1 MTTAAPGVAVGTLVR
16 QDRMAVT
23 GSVVVIAIL
32 AWWLLVRYAD
42 GMHVWHPHAASLGV
56 GSFVLTI
63 LMWLVMTIGMMLP
76 AVLPWILMFAESN
89 RVTGND
95 TARFSVVW
103 FVTGYF
109 VLWAVYSAVAGSAQL
124 LLQQSSMLQAGELRL
139 GTIGGGIVLLG
150 AGLFQFTRLKH
161 ACLEHC
167 RSPLS
172 FFLSQWEDGPVGV
185 FRMGF
190 RHGLFCLGC
199 CWALMALA
207 FALGVM
213 NLFWMAVL
221 TLVVLGEKLL
231 PGGKVLARAV
241 GGLLVVW
248 GMVLVL
254 GVGF

>member
-1 MTTAAPGVAVGTLVR
+1 
-16 QDRMAVT
+16 
-23 GSVVVIAIL
+23 
-32 AWWLLVRYAD
+32 
-42 GMHVWHPHAASLGV
+42 
-56 GSFVLTI
+56 
-63 LMWLVMTIGMMLP
+63 MLQR
-76 AVLPWILMFAESN
+76 S
-89 RVTGND
+89 
-95 TARFSVVW
+95 S
-103 FVTGYF
+103 
-109 VLWAVYSAVAGSAQL
+109 
-124 LLQQSSMLQAGELRL
+124 LLQGDELRL

-150 AGLFQFTRLKH
+150 AGLFQFTRLKQ

-199 CWALMALA
+199 CWALMALV

-231 PGGKVLARAV
+231 PGGKMLARAV

-248 GMVLVL
+248 GILLFL

>member
-1 MTTAAPGVAVGTLVR
+1 M
-16 QDRMAVT
+16 

-32 AWWLLVRYAD
+32 AWWLLVRQAD
-42 GMHVWHPHAASLGV
+42 GIHVGYPHATSLSIA
-56 GSFVLTI
+56 SFVLTI
-63 LMWLVMTIGMMLP
+63 LMWLVMTVGMMLP

-109 VLWAVYSAVAGSAQL
+109 VVWAAYSAVAGSAQL
-124 LLQQSSMLQAGELRL
+124 MLQQSSLLQDGELRL
-139 GTIGGGIVLLG
+139 GTIGGGVVLLS
-150 AGLFQFTRLKH
+150 AGLFQFTRLKQ

-172 FFLSQWEDGPVGV
+172 FFLSRWEDGPVGV

-199 CWALMALA
+199 CWALMALG

-231 PGGKVLARAV
+231 PGGRVLARAV
-241 GGLLVVW
+241 GGLLAVW
-248 GMVLVL
+248 GTWLVL
-254 GVGF
+254 GFEF

>member
-1 MTTAAPGVAVGTLVR
+1 MTTVAPGVAVETLVR
-16 QDRMAVT
+16 QDRKAVT

-32 AWWLLVRYAD
+32 AWWLLVRQAD
-42 GMHVWHPHAASLGV
+42 GMHTWYPHAEPLSLA
-56 GSFVLTI
+56 SFVLTI
-63 LMWLVMTIGMMLP
+63 LMWLVMTVGMMLP

-109 VLWAVYSAVAGSAQL
+109 VVWAVYSAVAGSAQL
-124 LLQQSSMLQAGELRL
+124 LLQQSSLLQGGELRL
-139 GTIGGGIVLLG
+139 GTIGGGIVLAG
-150 AGLFQFTRLKH
+150 AGLFQFTRLKQ

-172 FFLSQWEDGPVGV
+172 FFLSRWEDGPVGV

-199 CWALMALA
+199 CWALMAVA

-213 NLFWMAVL
+213 NLFWMAVV

-231 PGGKVLARAV
+231 PGGRVLARAV
-241 GGLLVVW
+241 GG
-248 GMVLVL
+248 VLVGWGCWVL
-254 GVGF
+254 GFGL

>member
-1 MTTAAPGVAVGTLVR
+1 
-16 QDRMAVT
+16 MAVT

-32 AWWLLVRYAD
+32 AWWVLVRHAD
-42 GMHVWHPHAASLGV
+42 GMHVWYPHATSLSV

-63 LMWLVMTIGMMLP
+63 LMWLVMTVGMMLP
-76 AVLPWILMFAESN
+76 AALPWILMFAESN
-89 RVTGND
+89 RATGND

-103 FVTGYF
+103 FVTGYL
-109 VLWAVYSAVAGSAQL
+109 VIWAAYSAVAGSVQL
-124 LLQQSSMLQAGELRL
+124 MLQQSSLLQDGALRL

-150 AGLFQFTRLKH
+150 AGLFQFTPLKQ

-172 FFLSQWEDGPVGV
+172 FFLSRWDDGPVGV
-185 FRMGF
+185 FHMGF

-199 CWALMALA
+199 CWALMALG

-221 TLVVLGEKLL
+221 TLVVLGEKIL
-231 PGGKVLARAV
+231 PRGELLARSV
-241 GGLLVVW
+241 GVALVVW
-248 GMVLVL
+248 GMRLV
-254 GVGF
+254 VGS

>member
-1 MTTAAPGVAVGTLVR
+1 
-16 QDRMAVT
+16 MAVT
-23 GSVVVIAIL
+23 GSVVAIAIL
-32 AWWLLVRYAD
+32 AWWLLVHQEN
-42 GMHVWHPHAASLGV
+42 GMHAWYPHAESLGLA
-56 GSFVLTI
+56 SFVLTI
-63 LMWLVMTIGMMLP
+63 LMWLVMTVGMMLP
-76 AVLPWILMFAESN
+76 AALPWILMFAESN
-89 RVTGND
+89 RATGND

-109 VLWAVYSAVAGSAQL
+109 VIWAVYSAVAGSAQL
-124 LLQQSSMLQAGELRL
+124 MLQQSSLLHGGELRL
-139 GTIGGGIVLLG
+139 GTIGGGVVLLG
-150 AGLFQFTRLKH
+150 AGLFQFTRLKQ

-172 FFLSQWEDGPVGV
+172 FFLSRWEDGPVGV

-199 CWALMALA
+199 CWALMALG

-254 GVGF
+254 GVSY